1 MHNGHPKRAFPVF
14 TAAIWTRIRTR
25 DILQQMSELF
35 GDLQGVLI
43 YFDDFLVMGDTLEEL
58 EANLRRVLVRCRKV
72 NLKLQLKKCRFFL
85 KEIHTSFPMAH

>member
-1 MHNGHPKRAFPVF
+1 
-14 TAAIWTRIRTR
+14 
-25 DILQQMSELF
+25 MSELF

-43 YFDDFLVMGDTLEEL
+43 YFDDFLVIGDTLEEL